1 MKKMLKKYKM
11 ARMQKM
17 KMYQRIIK
25 KKNNKNKARKKIK
38 QKKASFYKKKLL
50 KIRKLCL
57 KTS

>member
-1 MKKMLKKYKM
+1 MLKKYKM